1 MAQTLFPLL
10 VNTPA
15 KEYVEI
21 GEGTHSIMLE
31 RNRMRLFRVVQSF
44 LDDTRK

>member
-10 VNTPA
+10 ANAPV
-15 KEYVEI
+15 KQYVGI

-31 RNRMRLFRVVQSF
+31 RNRMQLFRVVQSF
-44 LDDTRK
+44 LDGPKN

>member
-10 VNTPA
+10 VNAPR
-15 KEYVEI
+15 KQYVEI

-31 RNRMRLFRVVQSF
+31 RNRMGLFHTVQAF
-44 LDDTRK
+44 LDGPGK